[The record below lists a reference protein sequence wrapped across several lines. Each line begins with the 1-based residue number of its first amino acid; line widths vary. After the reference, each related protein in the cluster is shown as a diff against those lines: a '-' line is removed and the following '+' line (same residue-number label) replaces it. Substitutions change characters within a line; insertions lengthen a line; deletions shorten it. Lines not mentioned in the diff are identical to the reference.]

1 MAKVILLCGKICC
14 GKSSYAGRI
23 RKENCAA
30 VLSVD
35 EIMLLLVK
43 GDRV

>member
-1 MAKVILLCGKICC
+1 MLTGKDVLVEN
-14 GKSSYAGRI
+14 GRKAQQKYKDI
-23 RKENCAA
+23 
-30 VLSVD
+30 VMDHVSVD